1 VFISFRKQIMAITR
15 AQAQKICTNPE
26 MQLVLAS
33 LADGIGKLT
42 AVQLRSKISR
52 VRTLR
57 DKNLDLFRRQ
67 STSTKAATR
76 TKRGNTGAANANT
89 ERKAQLFD
97 ETLKR
102 FEARLAKLETAAA
115 KTAAKPAKKAV
126 ARKSPT
132 KAAVKKAPAKPA
144 APKKSVAKKA
154 AAKKVAAKKV
164 AAKKVVAKKP
174 AAKKAAPKKVAVKKV
189 AAKKPVAKKAVAK
202 KPAAKKAVAKKAVAK
217 APVARAQRSA
227 TAVSKVVSVRTKV
240 AGAHARTTKA
250 RSQAKKGR

>member
-1 VFISFRKQIMAITR
+1 MAITR
-15 AQAQKICTNPE
+15 AQAQKICTIPE

-154 AAKKVAAKKV
+154 AAKKVAAKK
-164 AAKKVVAKKP
+164 P
-174 AAKKAAPKKVAVKKV
+174 AAKKPAPKKVAAKKV

>member
-1 VFISFRKQIMAITR
+1 VFISFRKQIMAMTR

-33 LADGIGKLT
+33 LPDGIGKLT

-52 VRTLR
+52 ARTLR

-67 STSTKAATR
+67 STSTKAVTR
-76 TKRGNTGAANANT
+76 SKRGNTGAANANT

-102 FEARLAKLETAAA
+102 FEVRLAKLETAAA
-115 KTAAKPAKKAV
+115 KTAAKPAQKAV

-154 AAKKVAAKKV
+154 AAKKAATKKV

-174 AAKKAAPKKVAVKKV
+174 AAKKAAPKKVA
-189 AAKKPVAKKAVAK
+189 AKKPAAK

-227 TAVSKVVSVRTKV
+227 TAVSKVVLVRTKV
-240 AGAHARTTKA
+240 AGAHARASNA
-250 RSQAKKGR
+250 RTQAKKGR

>member
-1 VFISFRKQIMAITR
+1 MAITR

-33 LADGIGKLT
+33 LPDGIGKLT

-67 STSTKAATR
+67 STSTKAVTR
-76 TKRGNTGAANANT
+76 SKRGNTGAANANT

-154 AAKKVAAKKV
+154 AAKKVAVKKP
-164 AAKKVVAKKP
+164 AAKKP
-174 AAKKAAPKKVAVKKV
+174 AAKKATPKKVAAKKV

>member
-1 VFISFRKQIMAITR
+1 MAITR

-33 LADGIGKLT
+33 LPDGVAKLT
-42 AVQLRSKISR
+42 AVQLRSKITR
-52 VRTLR
+52 ARTLR

-67 STSTKAATR
+67 STSTKAATS

-115 KTAAKPAKKAV
+115 KAAAKPALKAV

-164 AAKKVVAKKP
+164 VAKTP
-174 AAKKAAPKKVAVKKV
+174 AAKKAAPKKVAAKKV
-189 AAKKPVAKKAVAK
+189 AAK

-240 AGAHARTTKA
+240 AGAHARATKA

>member
-1 VFISFRKQIMAITR
+1 VFNSLRKQIMAITR

-67 STSTKAATR
+67 STSIKVATS

-115 KTAAKPAKKAV
+115 KTAAKPAQKAV
-126 ARKSPT
+126 ALKSPT

-144 APKKSVAKKA
+144 APKKSVAKKV

-164 AAKKVVAKKP
+164 AAKKV
-174 AAKKAAPKKVAVKKV
+174 
-189 AAKKPVAKKAVAK
+189 AAKKPVAKKAL
-202 KPAAKKAVAKKAVAK
+202 AK

-227 TAVSKVVSVRTKV
+227 KAVSKVVSVRTKV
-240 AGAHARTTKA
+240 AGAHARATKA
-250 RSQAKKGR
+250 LAQAKKGR

>member
-1 VFISFRKQIMAITR
+1 MAITR

-33 LADGIGKLT
+33 LPDGIGKLT

-67 STSTKAATR
+67 STSTKAVTR
-76 TKRGNTGAANANT
+76 SKRGNTGAANANT

-102 FEARLAKLETAAA
+102 FEVRLAKLETAAA
-115 KTAAKPAKKAV
+115 KTAAKPAQKVV

-154 AAKKVAAKKV
+154 ATKKV
-164 AAKKVVAKKP
+164 AAKKVVVKKP
-174 AAKKAAPKKVAVKKV
+174 AAKKAAPKKVVAKKV
-189 AAKKPVAKKAVAK
+189 AAKKPVAKKPAAK

-227 TAVSKVVSVRTKV
+227 TAVSKVVLVRTKV
-240 AGAHARTTKA
+240 AGAHARASNA
-250 RSQAKKGR
+250 RTQAKKGR

>member
-1 VFISFRKQIMAITR
+1 VFNSLRKQIMAITR

-67 STSTKAATR
+67 STSIKVATS

-115 KTAAKPAKKAV
+115 KTAAKPAQKAV
-126 ARKSPT
+126 ALKSPT

-144 APKKSVAKKA
+144 APKKSVAKKV

-164 AAKKVVAKKP
+164 AAKK
-174 AAKKAAPKKVAVKKV
+174 
-189 AAKKPVAKKAVAK
+189 PVAKKAL
-202 KPAAKKAVAKKAVAK
+202 AK

-227 TAVSKVVSVRTKV
+227 KAVSKVVSVRTKV
-240 AGAHARTTKA
+240 AGAHARATKA
-250 RSQAKKGR
+250 LAQAKKGR

>member
-1 VFISFRKQIMAITR
+1 VFNSLRKQIMAITR

-67 STSTKAATR
+67 STSIKVATS

-115 KTAAKPAKKAV
+115 KTAAKPAQKAV
-126 ARKSPT
+126 ALKSPT

-144 APKKSVAKKA
+144 APKKSVAKK
-154 AAKKVAAKKV
+154 VAA
-164 AAKKVVAKKP
+164 
-174 AAKKAAPKKVAVKKV
+174 KKV
-189 AAKKPVAKKAVAK
+189 AAKKPVAKKAL
-202 KPAAKKAVAKKAVAK
+202 AK

-227 TAVSKVVSVRTKV
+227 KAVSKVVSVRTKV
-240 AGAHARTTKA
+240 AGAHARATKA
-250 RSQAKKGR
+250 LAQAKKGR

>member
-1 VFISFRKQIMAITR
+1 MAITR

-67 STSTKAATR
+67 STSIKVATS

-115 KTAAKPAKKAV
+115 KTAAKPAQKAV
-126 ARKSPT
+126 ALKSPT

-144 APKKSVAKKA
+144 APKKSVAKKV

-164 AAKKVVAKKP
+164 AAKK
-174 AAKKAAPKKVAVKKV
+174 
-189 AAKKPVAKKAVAK
+189 PVAKKAL
-202 KPAAKKAVAKKAVAK
+202 AK

-227 TAVSKVVSVRTKV
+227 KAVSKVVSVRTKV
-240 AGAHARTTKA
+240 AGAHARATKA
-250 RSQAKKGR
+250 LAQAKKGR

>member
-1 VFISFRKQIMAITR
+1 MAVTR

-33 LADGIGKLT
+33 LPEGIAKLT
-42 AVQLRSKISR
+42 AVQLRSKITR
-52 VRTLR
+52 TRTLR

-67 STSTKAATR
+67 TTSTKVATR

-102 FEARLAKLETAAA
+102 FEARLTKLDAAAA
-115 KTAAKPAKKAV
+115 KTATKTTA

-154 AAKKVAAKKV
+154 LAKKAATKS
-164 AAKKVVAKKP
+164 APAKKVVAKKP
-174 AAKKAAPKKVAVKKV
+174 AAKKAAT
-189 AAKKPVAKKAVAK
+189 K
-202 KPAAKKAVAKKAVAK
+202 KPAAKKATSKKAVAK
-217 APVARAQRSA
+217 APVSKAQRPA
-227 TAVSKVVSVRTKV
+227 TAVSKVVSLRTKV
-240 AGAHARTTKA
+240 ASSHARATTA
-250 RSQAKKGR
+250 RRAAKKGR

>member
-1 VFISFRKQIMAITR
+1 MAITR
-15 AQAQKICTNPE
+15 AQAQKICTNAE
-26 MQLVLAS
+26 MQLVLAA
-33 LADGIGKLT
+33 LPEGIAKLT
-42 AVQLRSKISR
+42 AVQLRSKITR
-52 VRTLR
+52 ARTLR

-67 STSTKAATR
+67 STSTQAATS

-115 KTAAKPAKKAV
+115 KTAAKPAQKAV

-164 AAKKVVAKKP
+164 VAKKP
-174 AAKKAAPKKVAVKKV
+174 AAKKAAPKKV

-240 AGAHARTTKA
+240 AGAHARATKA

>member
-1 VFISFRKQIMAITR
+1 MAVTR

-33 LADGIGKLT
+33 LPEGMAKLS

-52 VRTLR
+52 ARTLR
-57 DKNLDLFRRQ
+57 DKNQDLFRRQ
-67 STSTKAATR
+67 STSTKVVTR

-102 FEARLAKLETAAA
+102 FEARLAKLDAAAA
-115 KTAAKPAKKAV
+115 KTATKTTA

-154 AAKKVAAKKV
+154 ATKKAATKAAPAKKVAAKK
-164 AAKKVVAKKP
+164 P
-174 AAKKAAPKKVAVKKV
+174 
-189 AAKKPVAKKAVAK
+189 VAK

-217 APVARAQRSA
+217 KAVAKKPAAKKATSKKAVAKAPVSKAQRPA
-227 TAVSKVVSVRTKV
+227 TAVSKVVSLRTKV
-240 AGAHARTTKA
+240 ASSHARATTA
-250 RSQAKKGR
+250 RRAAKKGR